1 MAEVRQALCAKAM
14 GVGSNTVEWGGGLVS
29 RHLSQGMTCLTRVHS
44 HQHRGPLALFYE
56 RIFEAFVCGVWTRV
70 RTATKKTVC
79 RDSHTVGKPHTLLA
93 MFVCKLSVRVAN
105 VTLLIHVKMVSRKV
119 DISLCARSAVCFWL
133 LLSSNC

>member
-1 MAEVRQALCAKAM
+1 M
-14 GVGSNTVEWGGGLVS
+14 GGWFGFATFVARND
-29 RHLSQGMTCLTRVHS
+29 LSDEGTLTPAHT
-44 HQHRGPLALFYE
+44 GPLALFYE

-79 RDSHTVGKPHTLLA
+79 SVSHTVGKPHTLLA